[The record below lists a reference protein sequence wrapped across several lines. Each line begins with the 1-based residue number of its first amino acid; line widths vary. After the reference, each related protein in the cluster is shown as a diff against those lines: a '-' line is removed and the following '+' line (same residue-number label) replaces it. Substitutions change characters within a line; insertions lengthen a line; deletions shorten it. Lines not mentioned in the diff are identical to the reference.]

1 MQRPAMPATILALAL
16 LAAGCSGGD
25 TQPTDLGR
33 TITVPAYALGNS
45 GNAQKN
51 FVAAPLK
58 GAGEI
63 PAVDSDGTGSA
74 TFQVSPDRL
83 SMTYK
88 LQVSNL
94 DDVIQSHIHVA
105 APGSNG
111 PVVLFLFGPV
121 AGGTPSDGRL
131 SEGTATAA
139 NLVGPLAGHPLS
151 DLLAA
156 MEAGNTYVNVHTV
169 AHPPGEIRDQVR

>member
-1 MQRPAMPATILALAL
+1 MHRPVLPVTILTLAL
-16 LAAGCSGGD
+16 VAGGCSAGD
-25 TQPTDLGR
+25 NQPTDLGR
-33 TITVPAYALGNS
+33 TITVPAYSLGNS
-45 GNAQKN
+45 GKAQKN

-58 GAGEI
+58 GAEEI

-74 TFQVSPDRL
+74 TFQVSKDGL

-88 LQVSNL
+88 LQVANL
-94 DDVIQSHIHVA
+94 DDVVQSHIHVA
-105 APGSNG
+105 PPGSNG

-121 AGGTPSDGRL
+121 AGGTSVDGRT

-169 AHPPGEIRDQVR
+169 AHPPGEIRDQIR